1 MGSASFLTRLIWR
14 SSRVSVVSP
23 AGVAAQFGATAVE
36 RGLADPFDPEQ
47 AIPKAADLLS
57 SHRQRFGNLD
67 LGCGQATAARTGS
80 RRGSRRAGLPRETR
94 DYVERIT
101 CRSAEDW
108 AEDRRA
114 GKDES
119 AAPRPDEPS
128 RHGNRGASAPAW
140 RRWAE
145 APAGPVAPWGF
156 SWWAIFPRICA
167 RRVRAGPPKL

>member
-1 MGSASFLTRLIWR
+1 M
-14 SSRVSVVSP
+14 SVVSP
-23 AGVAAQFGATAVE
+23 AGARVAQFSGTAVE

-67 LGCGQATAARTGS
+67 LAAAATAARTGS
-80 RRGSRRAGLPRETR
+80 RRGSRRGGLPYETR

-101 CRSAEDW
+101 SRSAEDW

-119 AAPRPDEPS
+119 AAPRRTSP
-128 RHGNRGASAPAW
+128 RGMEIVALL
-140 RRWAE
+140 RRPGGDGLE

-156 SWWAIFPRICA
+156 SWRAIFPRI
-167 RRVRAGPPKL
+167 RRSPRSGGPPKL